1 MRAQELANDL
11 AHALEVVEAERD
23 EAIRERDEAQAVI
36 DAVREARAVLTQE
49 RRRLERS
56 VWPTHARTA
65 GRLDAVRNAIGM
77 LDGVDGL

>member
-36 DAVREARAVLTQE
+36 DAVREARGVLTQE

-56 VWPTHARTA
+56 VWPNDPAVVA
-65 GRLDAVRNAIGM
+65 RLDAVRNAIGM

>member
-23 EAIRERDEAQAVI
+23 EVIRERDEAQAVI
-36 DAVREARAVLTQE
+36 DAVREARGVLTQE

-56 VWPTHARTA
+56 VWPNDPAVVA
-65 GRLDAVRNAIGM
+65 RLDAVRNAIGM

>member
-36 DAVREARAVLTQE
+36 DAVRNVRGVLTQE

-56 VWPTHARTA
+56 VWPNDPAVVA
-65 GRLDAVRNAIGM
+65 RLDAVRNAIGM

>member
-11 AHALEVVEAERD
+11 AHALELAEAERD
-23 EAIRERDEAQAVI
+23 EAVRERDEAQAVI
-36 DAVREARAVLTQE
+36 DAVRNVRGVLTGE

-56 VWPTHARTA
+56 VWPLDPAVVA
-65 GRLDAVRNAIGM
+65 RLDAVRNAIGM